1 MRAQGKEI
9 IMIGH
14 AGHPEVEG
22 TMGQAESGMYLVESP
37 DDVQRL
43 AVEDENN
50 LAFVTQTTLSMDDAS
65 TIIAAL
71 KARFPTIT
79 GPNKCD
85 ICYATKN
92 RQDAVKLMARRCDV
106 VIVVGSGNSSNSNR
120 LREVARNMS
129 VPAYLVDNA
138 SELQAKW
145 LEGKRHV
152 GLTAGA
158 SAPEVLV
165 QKVIARLKQLG
176 VASVHELRGVS
187 EDVAFPLPEAL
198 NSDTTARCPSA
209 QPMRTFVSH
218 GSTSRWNE
226 VCNGEK

>member
-37 DDVQRL
+37 EDVQRL
-43 AVEDENN
+43 AVKDENN
-50 LAFVTQTTLSMDDAS
+50 LAFVTQTTLSMDAAG
-65 TIIAAL
+65 TIVTAL

-79 GPNKCD
+79 ASKADD
-85 ICYATKN
+85 ICYATEN
-92 RQDAVKLMARRCDV
+92 RQEAVKLMARRCDV

-120 LREVARNMS
+120 LRDVAHDMN

-145 LEGKRHV
+145 LEGKQHV

-158 SAPEVLV
+158 STPELLV
-165 QKVIARLKQLG
+165 QELIARLKQLG

-187 EDVAFPLPEAL
+187 EDVVFPLPEAL
-198 NSDTTARCPSA
+198 NSDATARSPSA
-209 QPMRTFVSH
+209 QPMKMFISH
-218 GSTSRWNE
+218 GSTSPWNMA
-226 VCNGEK
+226 CNGEK